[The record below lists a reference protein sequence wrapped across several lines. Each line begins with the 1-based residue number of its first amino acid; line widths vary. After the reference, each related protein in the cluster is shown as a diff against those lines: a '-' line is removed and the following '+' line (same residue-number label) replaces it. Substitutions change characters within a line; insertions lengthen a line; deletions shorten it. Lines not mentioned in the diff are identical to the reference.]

1 MPNTIYPWK
10 LVNSLRAK
18 PTLGQLVDLCEENYS
33 LLHKIAPDL
42 KNMQGKYISSCSP
55 HIDLHLEILE
65 QSPYTSLI
73 HLTYFFE
80 QQNAGNPDA
89 ILRVYHDSRQ
99 LEVID
104 LKEKSLPLLNS
115 YQHPGLL
122 LKWKANIFV
131 SKWLSYCR
139 FQGHHFAA
147 EPSEAAIA

>member
-1 MPNTIYPWK
+1 MPHKLYPWK

-18 PTLGQLVDLCEENYS
+18 PTLGQLVDLCEENYT
-33 LLHKIAPDL
+33 LLDKMAPEL
-42 KNMQGKYISSCSP
+42 KRMSGKYVSRCQA
-55 HIDLHLEILE
+55 HVDLHLEILE

-80 QQNAGNPDA
+80 QRNIANPDA

-104 LKEKSLPLLNS
+104 LKEKSLSLLNN

-122 LKWKANIFV
+122 LKWKANVFV

-139 FQGHHFAA
+139 FQGHRFTA
-147 EPSEAAIA
+147 ETAEAAFA